1 MLSTLLACS
10 TCLKTSHSNKPMNPA
25 AWLLCTAL
33 AVTLPAQA
41 DTLTGRV
48 VAIADG
54 DTLTVLDAQHTQHR
68 IRLAGIDAPE
78 QRQPWGEQS
87 KANLARMAFDQVV
100 TVEWEK
106 RDRYQRIV
114 GKVLALGAFDTGL
127 AQIDA
132 GLAWHY
138 KKYQG
143 EQSPA
148 DREAYAAAEDQ
159 ARASRRGLW
168 QDSGAMP
175 PWAWR
180 KLPH

>member
-1 MLSTLLACS
+1 MNPVARSAASLLLAF
-10 TCLKTSHSNKPMNPA
+10 
-25 AWLLCTAL
+25 AL
-33 AVTLPAQA
+33 TLSAQA
-41 DTLTGRV
+41 DYLTGRV

-78 QRQPWGEQS
+78 KRQPWGEQS
-87 KANLARMAFDQVV
+87 KANLARLTFDQVV

-106 RDRYQRIV
+106 QDRYQRII
-114 GKVLALGAFDTGL
+114 GKVLAPGAVDTGL

-138 KKYQG
+138 KKYQR

-159 ARASRRGLW
+159 ARGGRIGLW
-168 QDSGAMP
+168 RDPDAIP
-175 PWAWR
+175 PWTWR
-180 KLPH
+180 HSPH